1 MARFIVMAS
10 LETSEPNSV
19 CLMLLYFTNFSFMLI
34 NNWLDVMRLA
44 SNIIKAWA
52 DGMGLS
58 LEMEG

>member
-1 MARFIVMAS
+1 
-10 LETSEPNSV
+10 
-19 CLMLLYFTNFSFMLI
+19 MLI